1 VGAFEVGDFNGDGR
15 IDLAVTVYPTNE
27 VAMFFNQPG
36 GLFTLSY
43 FVSGPGAFAMRV
55 GDLNLSGKLDM
66 VLETYPPLEPP
77 TTAEVVFHK

>member
-1 VGAFEVGDFNGDGR
+1 
-15 IDLAVTVYPTNE
+15 
-27 VAMFFNQPG
+27 
-36 GLFTLSY
+36 
-43 FVSGPGAFAMRV
+43 MRV